1 MDDRTM
7 LELAAKAAGIEWVPA
22 NTEKGIEL
30 EPVFGLWLKIHGEP
44 YEGQRRRWNPLA
56 ADGDALRLAVILGI
70 SITPYPIYAED
81 ARHSVLAKQRRRSDT
96 LRETNPTEV
105 IELYRDDPCAATR
118 RAITRA
124 AAEIQLSRE
133 KQNG

>member
-7 LELAAKAAGIEWVPA
+7 LKLAAKAAGIEWIPE

-56 ADGDALRLAVILGI
+56 NDGDALRLQGGSLW
-70 SITPYPIYAED
+70 AEN
-81 ARHSVLAKQRRRSDT
+81 VGQG
-96 LRETNPTEV
+96 LRVHIRLPAC
-105 IELYRDDPCAATR
+105 P
-118 RAITRA
+118 
-124 AAEIQLSRE
+124 
-133 KQNG
+133 GHP

>member
-7 LELAAKAAGIEWVPA
+7 LKLAAKAAGIEWIPE

-56 ADGDALRLAVILGI
+56 NDGDALRLAVKLKLCFGPNFDGDLAVCFGDNGRN
-70 SITPYPIYAED
+70 ITEAFGADHY
-81 ARHSVLAKQRRRSDT
+81 
-96 LRETNPTEV
+96 
-105 IELYRDDPCAATR
+105 AATR

-124 AAEIQLSRE
+124 AAEIQLAKESG
-133 KQNG
+133 K

>member
-7 LELAAKAAGIEWVPA
+7 LELAAKAAGIEWIPA
-22 NTEKGIEL
+22 NTEKDIEL

-56 ADGDALRLAVILGI
+56 DDDDALRLVIDLGI
-70 SITPYPIYAED
+70 GFIIDDEFVNIFKCGHGKPIIDLVERYED
-81 ARHSVLAKQRRRSDT
+81 HDGDKL
-96 LRETNPTEV
+96 
-105 IELYRDDPCAATR
+105 AATR

-124 AAEIQLSRE
+124 AAEIQLAKESG
-133 KQNG
+133 K